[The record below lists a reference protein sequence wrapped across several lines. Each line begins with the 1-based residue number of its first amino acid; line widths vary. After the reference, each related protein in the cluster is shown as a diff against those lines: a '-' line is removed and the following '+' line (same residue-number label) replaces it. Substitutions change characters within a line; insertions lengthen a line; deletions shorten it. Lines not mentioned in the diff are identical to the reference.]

1 MVRQIRRKCA
11 NFDRENG
18 YCLPLD
24 DLCPQTLTL
33 SLLCR
38 YYRAAVLPDD
48 PALEAEIRKTGQR
61 CQICGAWYSPKG
73 AMQNTARPAPWS
85 SAGRWIGSGKGR
97 RQTIPHFKP
106 GNPSIF
112 NTSRAHNQGGRYL
125 GIPHLYFSRS

>member
-18 YCLPLD
+18 CCLPLD
-24 DLCPQTLTL
+24 DICPQTLTL

-73 AMQNTARPAPWS
+73 RNAKYCPSCAVEQRRALDRQRKRKKANH
-85 SAGRWIGSGKGR
+85 SA
-97 RQTIPHFKP
+97 F
-106 GNPSIF
+106 
-112 NTSRAHNQGGRYL
+112 
-125 GIPHLYFSRS
+125 

>member
-1 MVRQIRRKCA
+1 MGSEPILRLTSGQHAKVVRQIRRKCA

-73 AMQNTARPAPWS
+73 RNAKYCPSCAVEQRRALDRQRKRKKANH
-85 SAGRWIGSGKGR
+85 SA
-97 RQTIPHFKP
+97 F
-106 GNPSIF
+106 
-112 NTSRAHNQGGRYL
+112 
-125 GIPHLYFSRS
+125 

>member
-1 MVRQIRRKCA
+1 MGSEPILRLTPGQHAKVVRQIRRRCA
-11 NFDRENG
+11 NFDRENC

-24 DLCPQTLTL
+24 DICPQTLTL

-73 AMQNTARPAPWS
+73 RNAKYCPSCAVEQRRALDRQRKRKKANH
-85 SAGRWIGSGKGR
+85 SA
-97 RQTIPHFKP
+97 F
-106 GNPSIF
+106 
-112 NTSRAHNQGGRYL
+112 
-125 GIPHLYFSRS
+125 

>member
-1 MVRQIRRKCA
+1 MGSEPIFRLTPGQHAKVVRQIRRRCA

-73 AMQNTARPAPWS
+73 RNAKYCPAC
-85 SAGRWIGSGKGR
+85 AVEQRRIHNRERLRRW
-97 RQTIPHFKP
+97 
-106 GNPSIF
+106 
-112 NTSRAHNQGGRYL
+112 RAK
-125 GIPHLYFSRS
+125 

>member
-1 MVRQIRRKCA
+1 MGSEPILRLTPGQHAKVVRQIRRQCA

-24 DLCPQTLTL
+24 DICSQTLTL

-73 AMQNTARPAPWS
+73 RRNDMRAGIGVVQTSAAVLHGLARS
-85 SAGRWIGSGKGR
+85 R
-97 RQTIPHFKP
+97 RQSLIHHSEPT
-106 GNPSIF
+106 
-112 NTSRAHNQGGRYL
+112 
-125 GIPHLYFSRS
+125 